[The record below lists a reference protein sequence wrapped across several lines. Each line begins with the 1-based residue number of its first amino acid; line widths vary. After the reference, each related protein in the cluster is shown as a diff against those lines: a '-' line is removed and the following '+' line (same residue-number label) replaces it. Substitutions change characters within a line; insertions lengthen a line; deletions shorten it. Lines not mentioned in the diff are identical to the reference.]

1 MTRVGE
7 APRAAVRAGLRI
19 GRDFERV
26 RLAFEA
32 RGFRLGGVRAQSY
45 EGAAAG
51 TILRQFP
58 LAGSPVGLRD
68 TLSFVVASPEPVP
81 G

>member
-1 MTRVGE
+1 M
-7 APRAAVRAGLRI
+7 AVLI
-19 GRDFERV
+19 SMMS
-26 RLAFEA
+26 LSAFWIT
-32 RGFRLGGVRAQSY
+32 S
-45 EGAAAG
+45 GATPTEPQRMMEPSSAAG

-68 TLSFVVASPEPVP
+68 TLSFVVASPEPLP